1 MKIAA
6 IIPSYNSAHFLQECI
21 DSVLRQTYEVAEII
35 VVDDGSTDNP
45 RAVVDSYPPGR
56 VKYFYQPN
64 GGLSSAR
71 NTGLRETTSPWVGFL
86 DADDRWEPRKIE
98 LQVKALEAN
107 PDAVFC
113 YTSKIL
119 AGPNGPEGIH
129 HAESPEGNWPRLRY
143 ENMITPSTVV
153 IRRDVLEAVG
163 GFDDQLR
170 ACEDWDLWVRL
181 GPGCKMVKVDEP
193 VTWYRS
199 STGSLSMNHER
210 MLSSVARMLQTSLPL
225 GLGGLSRWMW
235 LKRAWSAELARCAVT
250 ARTLHDRRDRG
261 LLLRSLATWPSPWF
275 LSWRWKA
282 LPLYLLGI
290 RSSAKP

>member
-1 MKIAA
+1 VKIAA
-6 IIPSYNSAHFLQECI
+6 IIPSYNSAHFLKECI
-21 DSVLRQTYEVAEII
+21 DSVLQQTYEVAEII

-56 VKYFYQPN
+56 VKYFYKPN

-71 NTGLRETTSPWVGFL
+71 NAGVRETTSPWVGFL

-119 AGPNGPEGIH
+119 AGPNGPEGFH
-129 HAESPEGNWPRLRY
+129 YAAPPEGNWPRLRY
-143 ENMITPSTVV
+143 ENMITPSTVLM
-153 IRRDVLEAVG
+153 RRDVLEAVG
-163 GFDDQLR
+163 GFDEQLR

-181 GPGCKMVKVDEP
+181 GPDCKMVKVDEP

-199 STGSLSMNHER
+199 STGSLSMNHEK
-210 MLSSVARMLQTSLPL
+210 MLAAVAHMLQTSLPL
-225 GLGGLSRWMW
+225 GLSGLNRWMW
-235 LKRAWSAELARCAVT
+235 LKRAWSAELGRCAIT
-250 ARTLHDRRDRG
+250 ARALHDPRDRR
-261 LLLRSLATWPSPWF
+261 LLLRSLATWPSPLF
-275 LSWRWKA
+275 LTWRWKA
-282 LPLYLLGI
+282 LPLYLFGI
-290 RSSAKP
+290 RSAAKS